1 MMAEFQLESLSAK
14 GKPAKLMPEANP
26 KNRYFSDE
34 LLDIF
39 DRIADWL
46 GIARSVRKKKAVG
59 LQAQGLIGRSAGR
72 HDPHFAVMIDE
83 QPQNVLFD
91 AVIES
96 HHAMPVVFRL
106 LAGFAHLL
114 RPRRNGNFD

>member
-1 MMAEFQLESLSAK
+1 MMAEFQLESLAAK

-59 LQAQGLIGRSAGR
+59 LQAQDFIGRSAGW

-83 QPQNVLFD
+83 QPQDVLLD
-91 AVIES
+91 PVIES
-96 HHAMPVVFRL
+96 HNAVPMVLCL
-106 LAGFAHLL
+106 LA
-114 RPRRNGNFD
+114 